1 MYVRA
6 SCARSDTPQSVAAA
20 TKKPRAILKN
30 RVVAINV
37 PTIWNRLCRQRSGI
51 VLLSPENGMVFLAGC
66 IRLLQAHFKLVV
78 SQFAV
83 AAIRQPTD
91 SPS

>member
-1 MYVRA
+1 
-6 SCARSDTPQSVAAA
+6 
-20 TKKPRAILKN
+20 
-30 RVVAINV
+30 
-37 PTIWNRLCRQRSGI
+37 
-51 VLLSPENGMVFLAGC
+51 MVFLAGC

-91 SPS
+91 SPSWRWEWRRGAARRYRV